1 MPGKKKS
8 AKKKA
13 VKKSVKKRMGG
24 GMMGPKKKRAGGGMM
39 GPKKK
44 MARGGAVKRMGGGMM
59 GPKKKMA
66 KGGAVAKPS
75 PRKPSGRVTS
85 DDVKR
90 LIPTGRSAAARKA
103 AMKGTKGGKKA
114 ALMGSIMKG
123 SGNPAGKDMS
133 IAGKIRSAMGLMS
146 RQRASGKQRRLGPQ
160 GGRKSKK

>member
-8 AKKKA
+8 AKGKKKA

-24 GMMGPKKKRAGGGMM
+24 GLMGPKKKRAGGGMM

-44 MARGGAVKRMGGGMM
+44 MA
-59 GPKKKMA
+59 
-66 KGGAVAKPS
+66 KGGAVAKALT
-75 PRKPSGRVTS
+75 RKPSGRLTV

-90 LIPTGRSAAARKA
+90 AMPTGRSAAAKKA

-160 GGRKSKK
+160 GGPKRKK